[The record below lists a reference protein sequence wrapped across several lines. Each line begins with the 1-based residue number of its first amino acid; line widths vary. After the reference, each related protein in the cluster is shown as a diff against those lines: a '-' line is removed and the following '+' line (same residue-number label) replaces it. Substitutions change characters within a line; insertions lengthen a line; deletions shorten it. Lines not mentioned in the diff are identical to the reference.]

1 MKHKPLHETFFL
13 TRIFCF
19 LFWIL
24 VLFLPHRN
32 VLALGLYSPTIA
44 LGEVEAGND
53 YTGTFRVVREA
64 GEVGTGSLSVDV
76 EITGDQWIAVTSEES
91 FVMESDENAYDYSFL
106 FSPNA
111 AYTGDYQI
119 HFVFSLTPS
128 GTQDGSAGALVRA
141 GVEGTLTYSMTT
153 SSETGAGSVSSGQ
166 GTSSSSGTGTSSGSS
181 DSEPEDEGASSQ
193 EGITDEEGKE
203 GTQTSDSSEQ
213 IEVSEGSE
221 SETETI
227 WTGDGTEGSTESAE
241 TGDGTVQESQTAS
254 GSDTV
259 DFQDVAEFM
268 GFYGHTGSGSS
279 VYDFDGGGSIDL
291 SDLSMLVSQWTSD
304 EGRFTGLPPVESGE
318 PLLEDAIL
326 FKFQVAHE
334 DREKFSVILSSAH
347 KTADDEVAM
356 YVLVDTGQG
365 GVNTA
370 DLVIDYDTEQLRFL
384 DADLEGS
391 IFSIFRSKP
400 QEIESGK
407 ISLTAA
413 TPWSFV
419 GTNGFVATLY
429 FSLIAKGEAA
439 LRFEEIEAYGEE
451 AYEPEQVIG
460 TDLIGMVDK
469 KSAPPSDTAEEDDT
483 AEQIPSYFFQIN
495 FLEIILLLILLMD
508 TIALWILYRDTK
520 DQQYV

>member
-1 MKHKPLHETFFL
+1 MKHRPLHEKFFL

-44 LGEVEAGND
+44 LGEVEAGED

-76 EITGDQWIAVTSEES
+76 EITGDQWISVTGEES
-91 FVMESDENAYDYSFL
+91 FVMSASENAYDYTFL

-111 AYTGDYQI
+111 VQTGDYQI
-119 HFVFSLTPS
+119 HFIFFLEPS
-128 GTQDGSAGALVRA
+128 GSHDGGAGAVVRE
-141 GVEGTLTYSMTT
+141 GVEGTLTYRMIT
-153 SSETGAGSVSSGQ
+153 SSETGTGSVSSGQ
-166 GTSSSSGTGTSSGSS
+166 GTSSSSGTETSSGSS
-181 DSEPEDEGASSQ
+181 DSETEDEGTSSQ
-193 EGITDEEGKE
+193 EGGTEEE
-203 GTQTSDSSEQ
+203 DDTQISDSPEQ
-213 IEVSEGSE
+213 IEVSERSE

-227 WTGDGTEGSTESAE
+227 WTGDGTEGSRESTDAGDAVATESSATSE
-241 TGDGTVQESQTAS
+241 ADS
-254 GSDTV
+254 V

-268 GFYGHTGSGSS
+268 GFYGQTGSGLSS
-279 VYDFDGGGSIDL
+279 HDLDGGGSIGL
-291 SDLSMLVSQWTSD
+291 SDLSLLVSQWTSD
-304 EGRFTGLPPVESGE
+304 EGGFTGLSPVEPGE
-318 PLLEDAIL
+318 PLDEDVIL
-326 FKFQVAHE
+326 FKFQVAHA

-347 KTADDEVAM
+347 KTTDDEVTM
-356 YVLVDTGQG
+356 YILVDTGQG

-370 DLVIDYDTEQLRFL
+370 DLTIDYDTEKLRFI
-384 DADLEGS
+384 DAEIEGS

-439 LRFEEIEAYGEE
+439 LRFEEIESYGED
-451 AYEPEQVIG
+451 AYEPGQVLG
-460 TDLIGMVDK
+460 TDLIGIVDK
-469 KSAPPSDTAEEDDT
+469 KSTSLSDTTEEEVR

-508 TIALWILYRDTK
+508 TIAFWILYRDTK